1 MRPYPRSERVASRIQ
16 VIIADLI
23 RKKVRDP
30 RLSLVTISS
39 VRVTSDLKIAY
50 VYFSVFGDEKR
61 ILEAA
66 QGLESSHGFLKREVA
81 PKLGVRYM
89 PELKFIHDE
98 SFDHGSR
105 MDQLIKSVLTDNDP
119 EQ

>member
-1 MRPYPRSERVASRIQ
+1 MKPYPRSERVASRIQ
-16 VIIADLI
+16 EIISDLI
-23 RKKVRDP
+23 KRKIRDP
-30 RLSLVTISS
+30 RVSLVTISS

-50 VYFSVFGDEKR
+50 VYFSVFGDEAR
-61 ILEAA
+61 VLEAS
-66 QGLESSHGFLKREVA
+66 QGLESSHGFIKREVA

-89 PELKFIHDE
+89 PELIFIHDE

-105 MDQLIKSVLTDNDP
+105 IDKLLKSVLTDNDP